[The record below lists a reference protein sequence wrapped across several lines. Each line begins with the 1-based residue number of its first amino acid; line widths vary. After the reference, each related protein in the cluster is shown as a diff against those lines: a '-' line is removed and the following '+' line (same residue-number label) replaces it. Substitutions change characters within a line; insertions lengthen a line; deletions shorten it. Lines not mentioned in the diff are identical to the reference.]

1 MQSSNTM
8 GAKGR
13 ANASD
18 AIDHLRKHFTC
29 EAKGSAYGAKHGNVV
44 NNSVKA
50 ILAQIKKL
58 HDPKEKV
65 LESVYLRLHI
75 HDSATVIDY
84 GQILPVMNK
93 ITQGLREH
101 LPKACSINYATAG
114 HHNSGQIK
122 FEYEGFLIE
131 KELWQ

>member
-1 MQSSNTM
+1 MQSSNAM

-58 HDPKEKV
+58 HNPKEKI
-65 LESVYLRLHI
+65 LESVYVRIHI

-84 GQILPVMNK
+84 GQILPIMNK
-93 ITQGLREH
+93 ITQALREH
-101 LPKACSINYATAG
+101 LPKSCSINWANAG

>member
-1 MQSSNTM
+1 MQSSNAM
-8 GAKGR
+8 GATGR
-13 ANASD
+13 MNASM

-29 EAKGSAYGAKHGNVV
+29 EAKGSAYGNKHGNVV

-50 ILAQIKKL
+50 ILAQIKKQ
-58 HDPKEKV
+58 HDPKEKI

-75 HDSATVIDY
+75 HDSATLIDY

-101 LPKACSINYATAG
+101 LPKSWSLNWENAG
-114 HHNSGQIK
+114 HHNSGSVK